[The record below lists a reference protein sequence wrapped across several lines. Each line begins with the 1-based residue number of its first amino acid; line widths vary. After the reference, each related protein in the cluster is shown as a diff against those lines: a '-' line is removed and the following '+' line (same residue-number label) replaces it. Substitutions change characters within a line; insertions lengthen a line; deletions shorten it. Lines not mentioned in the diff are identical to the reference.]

1 MKKILLVLVLALFA
15 GSNVMAQ
22 DENGGRPGGRPRG
35 VRMDPK
41 ERTEQ
46 MIKELELNET
56 QAAQFR
62 VVMEE
67 QQKEMQAQMEAL
79 RQESSGERP
88 SQEQMEKMRA
98 KFQEQQQ
105 AINIVLQVILTEEQ
119 FAKYQELNQRRGPGR
134 RGRQGAPRGN
144 GEYGVGTFPER
155 TE

>member
-15 GSNVMAQ
+15 NSHIMAQ
-22 DENGGRPGGRPRG
+22 DDNGRRPQGGFRG
-35 VRMDPK
+35 ARMNPK

-67 QQKEMQAQMEAL
+67 QQKEMQAQMEAA
-79 RQESSGERP
+79 RKESSGERP
-88 SQEQMEKMRA
+88 TKEQMEKMRA

-119 FAKYQELNQRRGPGR
+119 FAKYQEMNQHRGPGR
-134 RGRQGAPRGN
+134 LGGQGAPRMG
-144 GEYGVGTFPER
+144 GEDGVGGFRE
-155 TE
+155 